1 MQISIQQA
9 LYGEK
14 NKGHGLIT
22 HSFDSNSIPSS
33 ISLRT
38 DLHSGHVD
46 YQGRDFFLGA
56 ITTNKYYILLK
67 SIPDTS
73 ANRKGFV
80 HTFALFVPIE
90 DLELISNFQSLVE
103 LMPNKYDENWIP
115 STIEIDHSDLSSNSP
130 THETSSLKLL
140 IHGILNETSPIV
152 LLGEDNLIENISLLW
167 VRLPNQLRSKIKF
180 RVSFGPNDL
189 DDKEDQLFVYSPTNL
204 SDKWHAYFTIQS
216 SDEFEEEV
224 RTEFKYLLDIDKSN
238 NPVLNLSE
246 TLSVTLDSFKIIK
259 EFSLLNQF
267 LNSEELSETIYALT
281 ILQTICTEKQKGKNL
296 KIELVEKLAKKI
308 DDNDISGILL
318 LRNLKTTSLP
328 LKKPLESSVQN
339 TLETFFFNPDQ
350 FTHAQKLVDS
360 YSSQKIESWLAQTLK
375 KFFFNAFSNPVDT
388 HGVFLWKIIEF
399 NNNPIEML
407 NAIVKIE
414 EQLESIL
421 IKTTPKQLKLDEK
434 HVDSIL
440 AYCSQN
446 ELYSLHAHLA
456 GLFLDGEKALSRQL
470 EIDTKPDH
478 SQGFL
483 ILSSLCR
490 IEEFIEFSMK
500 SDDVR
505 VRDIFIQL
513 MHDESSMISSLN
525 PKNTLWLDAWSYRTE
540 KGIDIFKGIKN
551 PKKITKEL
559 MEQLVDNAN
568 SVPLNLLKQIS
579 ESKLADIGD
588 YSNRDLIIQKLPKS
602 VLSNFLKASTL
613 SAIKLFLKNPK
624 SYPIPIGIKQY
635 VKNDESTI
643 SILQDSQFEISN
655 VLELFDNVNQL
666 KEHSLIY
673 HLNKRYK
680 SYNQEHC
687 ESLGV
692 LIKEKKWSNVYEK
705 VKDVFASH
713 NSSFDRTVKICKS
726 AFPLLDNSF
735 LKSLNQIFSTGDKS
749 KFKTTTNP
757 TKKTN
762 MTKKKVLILT
772 AIDVEYRAVK
782 SFVENYN
789 QITHPETNTI
799 YGVGTYGSKWDV
811 ALYETE
817 PGNSNAAIEAER
829 AINFIKPDYVMFVGI
844 AGGVKDVKIGDV
856 VIANKVY
863 GIESAKDGKTYQPR
877 FELGQPS
884 YGIKEIAKALRKD
897 DHWLEKTSKEISQT
911 IDSPFILNAFLKPI
925 AAGEKLVASTRS
937 ETYKKIKAFSGDS
950 LAVEMEG
957 IGFFKACYAYSKKIE
972 FILIRGIS
980 DLIDKKSETDAQG
993 SQELAS
999 LTASAFAFELLNRI
1013 NTEN

>member
-14 NKGHGLIT
+14 NKGHGLIAHT
-22 HSFDSNSIPSS
+22 FDSNSIPSL

-38 DLHSGHVD
+38 DLPSGHVD
-46 YQGRDFFLGA
+46 YPGRDFFLGA
-56 ITTNKYYILLK
+56 ITTDKYYVLLK

-73 ANRKGFV
+73 AHRTGFV
-80 HTFALFVPIE
+80 HTFALFVSIV
-90 DLELISNFQSLVE
+90 DLELISDFHSLVD
-103 LMPNKYDENWIP
+103 LMPNQYDENWIP
-115 STIEIDHSDLSSNSP
+115 STIKIDRSALSSNGLV
-130 THETSSLKLL
+130 HESSSLKLL
-140 IHGILNETSPIV
+140 IHGILNETSPVV

-167 VRLPNQLRSKIKF
+167 VRLPFQLRSKVKF

-189 DDKEDQLFVYSPTNL
+189 DDKENQLFVYSPANL
-204 SDKWHAYFTIQS
+204 IDKWHTHFTIKS
-216 SDEFEEEV
+216 TDEFEKEV
-224 RTEFKYLLDIDKSN
+224 LTEFKYLLDLDKSN
-238 NPVLNLSE
+238 NSVLILSE
-246 TLSVTLDSFKIIK
+246 SLFIPIDSFNIIK
-259 EFSLLNQF
+259 QLAQLDLF
-267 LNSEELSETIYALT
+267 LNSEEFSETIYALT
-281 ILQTICTEKQKGKNL
+281 ILQSICSEKQKGKNL
-296 KIELVEKLAKKI
+296 KIELVKKLAKKI
-308 DDNDISGILL
+308 DDNDISGILS
-318 LRNLKTTSLP
+318 LRNLKTISLP
-328 LKKPLESSVQN
+328 FKKPLETSVQN
-339 TLETFFFNPDQ
+339 ILTSFFFNPDQ
-350 FTHAQKLVDS
+350 FKHAQKLVDS
-360 YSSQKIESWLAQTLK
+360 YSSQKIESWLDQTLK
-375 KFFFNAFSNPVDT
+375 KFFLEAFSNPVDT

-399 NNNPIEML
+399 NDNSIELL
-407 NAIVKIE
+407 NTIVKIE

-421 IKTTPKQLKLDEK
+421 IKTIPKQLKLDEK
-434 HVDSIL
+434 NLDSIL
-440 AYCSQN
+440 VYCSQN
-446 ELYSLHAHLA
+446 ELYRLHAHLA
-456 GLFLDGEKALSRQL
+456 GVFLDGEKALRRQL

-478 SQGFL
+478 SKGFL

-490 IEEFIEFSMK
+490 LEDFIEFSMK

-505 VRDIFIQL
+505 IRDIFIQL
-513 MHDESSMISSLN
+513 MHDESSMITSLN
-525 PKNTLWLDAWSYRTE
+525 PKNALWLDAWSYRTE
-540 KGIDIFKGIKN
+540 KGIDIFKGVKN
-551 PKKITKEL
+551 PKKITQEL

-602 VLSNFLKASTL
+602 LLSNFLKSSTL
-613 SAIKLFLKNPK
+613 STIKLFLKNPNR
-624 SYPIPIGIKQY
+624 YPIPIGIKQN
-635 VKNDESTI
+635 VRNDESTI
-643 SILQDSQFEISN
+643 SILQDTQFEISN
-655 VLELFDNVNQL
+655 VLELFDSVNQL
-666 KEHSLIY
+666 KEHSLIH

-713 NSSFDRTVKICKS
+713 NNSFDRTVKICKGS
-726 AFPLLDNSF
+726 FPLLDNSF
-735 LKSLNQIFSTGDKS
+735 LKSLNEIFSAGDKS

-757 TKKTN
+757 TKKISMN
-762 MTKKKVLILT
+762 KKKVLILT

-789 QITHPETNTI
+789 EIKHPETNTI

-829 AINFIKPDYVMFVGI
+829 AINYIKPDYVMFVGI

-937 ETYKKIKAFSGDS
+937 ETYKKIKAFSSDS

-957 IGFFKACYAYSKKIE
+957 IGFLKACYAHSKKIE

-993 SQELAS
+993 GQELAS

-1013 NTEN
+1013 DSEN